1 MKVLIIEDEIPAAD
15 KLETMLKEINS
26 SIEIIGKLK
35 SVKESLKWFKQ
46 NKNPDLAF
54 VDVQLSDE
62 SSFELLKII
71 KPDFPMIFTTA
82 YDEYVLKAFEYN
94 SIDYL
99 LKPYT
104 KERLEKALNKMNS
117 MEAVFLQ
124 KKINNLLSASNNFKT
139 KFIVKKG
146 PEYLTI
152 KVEDIV
158 CFYTEFKITFIK
170 DTLSN
175 KYIIDN
181 SLSEIMNEID
191 NNSFYRAN
199 RQNIV
204 NRNYIEKY
212 STDAGKLILT
222 LKYHKEEIVVS
233 KETASDFR
241 RWFKEESK

>member
-46 NKNPDLAF
+46 NTNPDLVF

-104 KERLEKALNKMNS
+104 KERLEKALHKMNS

-124 KKINNLLSASNNFKT
+124 KKINNLLTASNNFKT

-170 DTLSN
+170 DILSN
-175 KYIIDN
+175 KYIMDN

-191 NNSFYRAN
+191 NNFFYRAN

-222 LKYHKEEIVVS
+222 LKFHKEEIVVS

-241 RWFKEESK
+241 KWFKEESK